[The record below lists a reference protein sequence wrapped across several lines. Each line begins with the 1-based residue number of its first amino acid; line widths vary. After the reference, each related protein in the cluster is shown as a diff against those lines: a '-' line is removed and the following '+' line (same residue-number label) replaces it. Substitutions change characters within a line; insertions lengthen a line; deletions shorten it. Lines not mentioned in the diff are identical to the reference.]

1 MRRPLIALL
10 PVLLATSAEAQIGRR
25 GGLQFSQP
33 DSWVSFGAALQN
45 GFTVHDGTTGSRWDF
60 GDATMYTVSLERA
73 LSNGASIGLRG
84 NTGSVPL
91 TYTDA
96 TIGSTDADANIS
108 QLFLSLYLTSG
119 QSFHTVL
126 EGDLGGTL
134 YSNFRQRSTGAR
146 LGPANPDA
154 DFAFVLGYG
163 AGYSF
168 SPRFSVDFVQT
179 VTTSLH
185 QKTGLSA
192 GDDSSVRVGATRL
205 VARFGLG
212 GH

>member
-1 MRRPLIALL
+1 VRRLLFALL
-10 PVLLATSAEAQIGRR
+10 SLTLAATSAGAQMRR

-33 DSWVSFGAALQN
+33 DSWVSLGAALQN
-45 GFTVHDGTTGSRWDF
+45 GFSVYDGTTGSRWDF
-60 GDATMYTVSLERA
+60 SNATQYTASIERA

-84 NTGSVPL
+84 NTARVPL

-96 TIGSTDADANIS
+96 TVGSTDADANIS

-126 EGDLGGTL
+126 EGDLGATL

-163 AGYSF
+163 GGYAF

-179 VTTSLH
+179 LTTSLH

-205 VARFGLG
+205 IARFGLG
-212 GH
+212 